1 VSQVIDLNE
10 LNDYS
15 TKVYEYLAKNYKELA
30 DRVTLLPSDLGKK
43 YVLIKIE
50 SPNKE
55 EPSTLYLAT
64 EQDELTVGFSD
75 FHCHFDSYS
84 DVGFE
89 AELAKAVQCFYKIL
103 REELFVVCAGGGAS
117 TLLTSDEI
125 KMLENG
131 QKLEQFPYDCIN
143 YYVTSWSGTHDRV
156 FKNPN

>member
-15 TKVYEYLAKNYKELA
+15 TKVYEYLAKNYKELT

-64 EQDELTVGFSD
+64 EHDELTVGFSD
-75 FHCHFDSYS
+75 FHCHFDSYAEA
-84 DVGFE
+84 GFE

-103 REELFVVCAGGGAS
+103 KEELFVVCAGGGAS

-156 FKNPN
+156 FKNLN